1 VPQRSFDDIGVRA
14 AMRGY
19 LDAATRL
26 DDATALGGEP
36 RELLDLAERKSL
48 AGLLLR
54 KALEKQGWQAPARE
68 TAGL

>member
-1 VPQRSFDDIGVRA
+1 VPQRSFDDVGVRA

-19 LDAATRL
+19 LDAAARL
-26 DDATALGGEP
+26 DDASALGGEP
-36 RELLDLAERKSL
+36 RDLLDLAERKAL

-68 TAGL
+68 TAGT

>member
-1 VPQRSFDDIGVRA
+1 MGQASFDDIGVRA

-19 LDAATRL
+19 LDAAAAL
-26 DDATALGGEP
+26 DDVTALGGQA
-36 RELLDLAERKSL
+36 RDLLDLAERKSL